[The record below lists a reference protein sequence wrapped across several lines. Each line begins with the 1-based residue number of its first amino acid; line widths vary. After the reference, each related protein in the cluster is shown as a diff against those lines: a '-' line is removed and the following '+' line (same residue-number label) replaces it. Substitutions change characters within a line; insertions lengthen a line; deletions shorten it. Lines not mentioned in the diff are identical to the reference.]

1 MAREQKGWFR
11 RKKGS
16 LVYCYI
22 SAEGRE
28 RSIVIG
34 PASLQNHEGWLK
46 VGERGLNKLVGKP
59 EEHKYTLGEV
69 TALYLA
75 YGKKKTGE
83 DKAES
88 TKELHAQLVRSY
100 IEPEFGDR
108 VAMMIEP
115 LEIQNWIDGL
125 SKGIRAK
132 VRNLMSA
139 IYRYGQKMSK
149 IPRREECNPMRWVS
163 AGTTSDYE
171 AVVVTPEQAW
181 SIAENL
187 PLYERTLVITEAA
200 TACRISECLA
210 LKWFDIE
217 WGRNQIRV
225 QRAWVRGR
233 IGPTKSKASKAPV
246 PMHPILAAILENW
259 RKETPYA
266 KDNDWVFPSFK
277 LKGTQPRT
285 ASTIVAD
292 YIRPT
297 ATKLGII
304 KNDERRFGF
313 HNFRHSLATFLI
325 SEGRNLDVVRR
336 MLRQSHIDTTLLYVN
351 MDSERIG
358 AQGRMLDRMLPKIDA
373 VQ

>member
-16 LVYCYI
+16 LVYCWI

-28 RSIVIG
+28 RSKVIG
-34 PASLQNHEGWLK
+34 PASLSDGEGWTR

-59 EEHKYTLGEV
+59 QEYEYTLGEI
-69 TALYLA
+69 ANLYLA
-75 YGKKKTGE
+75 YGRKKTGE
-83 DKAES
+83 PKAES
-88 TKELHAQLVRSY
+88 TKELHAQLVRDY
-100 IEPEFGDR
+100 IEPEFGDCI
-108 VAMMIEP
+108 AMKIEP
-115 LEIQNWIDGL
+115 LAIQDRIDNL
-125 SKGIRAK
+125 SKGIRPK

-139 IYRYGQKMSK
+139 IYGYGQKINK

-163 AGTTSDYE
+163 VGTTSDYE
-171 AVVVTPEQAW
+171 AVIVTPEQSW

-187 PLYERTLVITEAA
+187 PLYERTLVITDAV

-210 LKWFDIE
+210 LKWLDIE
-217 WGRNQIRV
+217 WERNQIRV

-246 PMHPILAAILENW
+246 PMHPILAAILEHW
-259 RKETPYA
+259 RRETPYPE
-266 KDNDWVFPSFK
+266 DEDWVFPSLK
-277 LKGTQPRT
+277 LRGKQPRT
-285 ASTIVAD
+285 ASTMVAD
-292 YIRPT
+292 YIRPV
-297 ATKLGII
+297 AVKLGII
-304 KNDERRFGF
+304 SAHEARFGF

-325 SEGRNLDVVRR
+325 SEGRNPDVVRR
-336 MLRQSHIDTTLLYVN
+336 MLRQSHIDTTLTYTH

-358 AQGRMLDRMLPKIDA
+358 AQGRMLGRMLPKTEA